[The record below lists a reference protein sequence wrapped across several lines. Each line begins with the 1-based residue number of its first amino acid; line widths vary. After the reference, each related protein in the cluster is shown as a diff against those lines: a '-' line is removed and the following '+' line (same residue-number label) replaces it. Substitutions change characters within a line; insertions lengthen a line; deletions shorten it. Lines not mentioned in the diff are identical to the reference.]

1 MTPRP
6 THRQRAV
13 IWTAQLALAAAAAVS
28 STARVAHADSP
39 ADRLNR
45 ADQLFAEGRALLPSN
60 LNQACDKFE
69 ESLRYNPA
77 AIGTLLN
84 VALCDEKLGRVAS
97 AIAKFAEARN
107 RAKEQNLPEHLRAA
121 DDHIAT
127 LLPEVPHLKIELTR
141 PVPETKVL
149 VDDRVIDAG
158 ELGDIALDPGAR
170 VVVVGAPDHL
180 PFRTTVIIAKAE
192 HRTVVVPALAAAV
205 TVSSSRRRFGLIG
218 AIVGG
223 TAFGTSIGLALYGR
237 HLHNQQFDEG
247 HCAAHGDAKPS
258 CDPTGQARTDRA
270 ITYGSVAT
278 IVGSLGLAVGA
289 AGVALWLLSP
299 PVARVEPPV
308 AFVPAVTGDEV
319 GVVAVGRF

>member
-1 MTPRP
+1 MTPRGP
-6 THRQRAV
+6 AHRRRTV
-13 IWTAQLALAAAAAVS
+13 GWLVALAAAAVS
-28 STARVAHADSP
+28 GAAQP
-39 ADRLNR
+39 ADAEPRNEKLDK
-45 ADQLFAEGRALLPSN
+45 ADQLFAEAKALLPTN

-141 PVPETKVL
+141 PAPETKVL
-149 VDDRVIDAG
+149 VDDRVVDAG

-170 VVVVGAPDHL
+170 VVVVSAPDHL
-180 PFRTTVIIAKAE
+180 PFRTTVILAKTQ

-237 HLHNQQFDEG
+237 HLHNQQFDDG

-270 ITYGSVAT
+270 ITYGNIAT